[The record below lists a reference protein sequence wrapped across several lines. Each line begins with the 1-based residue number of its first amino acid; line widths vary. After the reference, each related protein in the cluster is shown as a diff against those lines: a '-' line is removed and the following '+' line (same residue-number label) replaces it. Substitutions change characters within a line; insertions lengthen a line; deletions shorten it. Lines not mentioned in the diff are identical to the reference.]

1 VFLLAERTPL
11 PDDDAFKQLRI
22 VFEMLNK
29 TDDDDEMMMMM
40 RRFFFLLFVFE
51 TSSACNNDART
62 KTKTLF

>member
-29 TDDDDEMMMMM
+29 TDDDDDDDDDET
-40 RRFFFLLFVFE
+40 LLLPPLCF
-51 TSSACNNDART
+51 
-62 KTKTLF
+62 